1 MKYHILNVMFKKH
14 LVRHSR
20 SYKPTCNQPARIGL
34 RSCTLASS
42 AILGQHSDS
51 RARTCTLKPA
61 ATRMIGVVNLHAA
74 RYGHRHDEL
83 ADLARQDAVPP
94 QRTRLAGFHA
104 HDADHRGASVSPGR
118 GRVASREHWI
128 AAASGLL
135 SEGRTLAEVSIP
147 ELEQAAGAT
156 RGSLYTYFP
165 KLSDLHR
172 AVIGWW
178 RDEHLQDAL
187 DRTVRSVADPAE
199 RLRLLRAIVAG
210 NATRDN
216 AMRRWAHT
224 EPAAAAAVTEA
235 DAAAA
240 EHIGRAIRDLGY
252 SARDADALTP
262 LIASMLPLAEARDF
276 EVLLQVLVR
285 AAGADH
291 RRSTE
296 VDVAHG
302 PDGQMILYLAAKD
315 LPAEERRHLR
325 EEALRFAAAVK
336 DDSEQ
341 ADSGESTVA

>member
-1 MKYHILNVMFKKH
+1 MKIYIPSVTECELLF
-14 LVRHSR
+14 RHYR
-20 SYKPTCNQPARIGL
+20 SHKPACNQLTGIGL
-34 RSCTLASS
+34 PSHPASGLDD
-42 AILGQHSDS
+42 LGERTDARPS
-51 RARTCTLKPA
+51 RCAFKRA
-61 ATRMIGVVNLHAA
+61 AAQKIRVVNAHAA
-74 RYGHRHDEL
+74 RYGQRHDEP
-83 ADLARQDAVPP
+83 ADLVRRHVVPP
-94 QRTRLAGFHA
+94 QRTRRAGSPSQ
-104 HDADHRGASVSPGR
+104 DADRWEAAVSRGR
-118 GRVASREHWI
+118 GRVASRETWI
-128 AAASGLL
+128 AAASGML
-135 SEGRTLAEVSIP
+135 SEGRTPAEVSIA

-178 RDEHLQDAL
+178 REEHLQAAL

-199 RLRLLRAIVAG
+199 RLRLLRAAIAG

-224 EPAAAAAVTEA
+224 EPAAAAAVAEA
-235 DAAAA
+235 DAVAA
-240 EHIGRAIRDLGY
+240 EHIGRAVRDLGY
-252 SARDADALTP
+252 SARDAEALTP
-262 LIASMLPLAEARDF
+262 LIATLLTFAQARDF

-285 AAGADH
+285 AAGTDR

-302 PDGQMILYLAAKD
+302 PDGQMILYLVAKD

-325 EEALRFAAAVK
+325 EEALRFAATVK